1 MGEQD
6 IPIREISD
14 ARARM
19 SELAD
24 ELARRA
30 EPEHLKELASEKAA
44 ELKAQAKERVIEKAD
59 ELKLRAKEAVM
70 RKTMDVKERADT
82 PTGWSLLGALIG
94 AGIGSVLMKKAFD
107 ARRTARFSA
116 SYESEGLY
124 AGPPYTPAGT
134 IDTGMVSTSSYES
147 EGMDVKARVSEAAST
162 VKEKVLGTAHGVSE
176 RASGLMDQAKDKASH
191 LRERLPTRDDG
202 RQAVD
207 WFSHAMED
215 NPLLLAVGGIALG
228 IIGASFLPVTS
239 RERQLLELQLR
250 KAKDSLTGTLSNLQS
265 NLGSKLEEKLSTAS
279 SESES
284 DEDEELDVSAAS
296 SSESDRGSVPQLP
309 PLEHY
314 RVH

>member
-1 MGEQD
+1 
-6 IPIREISD
+6 
-14 ARARM
+14 M

-30 EPEHLKELASEKAA
+30 EPDHLKELASEKAA
-44 ELKAQAKERVIEKAD
+44 ELKAQARERVVEKVD
-59 ELKLRAKEAVM
+59 EVKTRAKEAVM

-107 ARRTARFSA
+107 ARRNARYSA

-124 AGPPYTPAGT
+124 AGPPYTPMGT
-134 IDTGMVSTSSYES
+134 IDTGMVDTSSS
-147 EGMDVKARVSEAAST
+147 GSPDMKARVSEAAST

-176 RASGLMDQAKDKASH
+176 RASGLMDQARDKASH
-191 LRERLPTRDDG
+191 LRERIPTRDDG
-202 RQAVD
+202 RQAAD
-207 WFSHAMED
+207 WFGHAMQD

-228 IIGASFLPVTS
+228 VIGASFLPVTS
-239 RERQLLELQLR
+239 RERQLLEPTMR
-250 KAKDSLTGTLSNLQS
+250 KAKDSLTGSLSNLQS
-265 NLGSKLEEKLSTAS
+265 NLGSKIEEKLSTS
-279 SESES
+279 SES
-284 DEDEELDVSAAS
+284 DEDQDEELGASAAS
-296 SSESDRGSVPQLP
+296 NAESDRGSVPELP

>member
-30 EPEHLKELASEKAA
+30 EPDHLKELASEKAA
-44 ELKAQAKERVIEKAD
+44 ELKAQARERVVEKVD
-59 ELKLRAKEAVM
+59 EVKTRAKEAVM

-107 ARRTARFSA
+107 ARRNARYSA

-124 AGPPYTPAGT
+124 AGPPYTPMGT
-134 IDTGMVSTSSYES
+134 IDTGMVDTSSS
-147 EGMDVKARVSEAAST
+147 GSPDMKARVSEAAST

-176 RASGLMDQAKDKASH
+176 RASGLMDQARDKASH
-191 LRERLPTRDDG
+191 LRERIPTRDDG
-202 RQAVD
+202 RQAAD
-207 WFSHAMED
+207 WFGHAMQD

-228 IIGASFLPVTS
+228 VIGASFLPVTS
-239 RERQLLELQLR
+239 RERQLLEPTMR
-250 KAKDSLTGTLSNLQS
+250 KAKDSLTGSLSNLQS
-265 NLGSKLEEKLSTAS
+265 NLGSKIEEKLSTS
-279 SESES
+279 SES
-284 DEDEELDVSAAS
+284 DEDQDEELGASAAS
-296 SSESDRGSVPQLP
+296 NAESDRGSVPELP

>member
-1 MGEQD
+1 
-6 IPIREISD
+6 
-14 ARARM
+14 M

-44 ELKAQAKERVIEKAD
+44 DLKAQAKERVVEKVD
-59 ELKLRAKEAVM
+59 EMKGRAKEAVM

-82 PTGWSLLGALIG
+82 PTGWSLLGALVG

-107 ARRTARFSA
+107 ARRNARYA
-116 SYESEGLY
+116 TSYEAEGLY

-134 IDTGMVSTSSYES
+134 IDTGMVGTSS
-147 EGMDVKARVSEAAST
+147 EGPDIKARVSEAAST
-162 VKEKVLGTAHGVSE
+162 VKDKVLGTAHGVSD
-176 RASGLMDQAKDKASH
+176 RASGLMDQARDKASH
-191 LRERLPTRDDG
+191 LRERIPSRDDG

-215 NPLLLAVGGIALG
+215 QPLLLAVGGIALG

-239 RERQLLELQLR
+239 RERQLLEPTMR
-250 KAKDSLTGTLSNLQS
+250 KAKDSLTGSLSSLQS
-265 NLGSKLEEKLSTAS
+265 NLGGKIEEKLSAASES
-279 SESES
+279 SE
-284 DEDEELDVSAAS
+284 DQDDELDASAS
-296 SSESDRGSVPQLP
+296 SSSEADRGSVPQLP

>member
-30 EPEHLKELASEKAA
+30 EPEHLKELAHEKAA
-44 ELKAQAKERVIEKAD
+44 ELKAQAKERVVEKAD
-59 ELKLRAKEAVM
+59 EMKMRAKEAVM

-107 ARRTARFSA
+107 ARRTARYSA

-134 IDTGMVSTSSYES
+134 IDTGMVETSSVS
-147 EGMDVKARVSEAAST
+147 SGGMDVKARVSEAAST

-176 RASGLMDQAKDKASH
+176 RATGLMDQAKDKASH
-191 LRERLPTRDDG
+191 LRERMPTRDDG
-202 RQAVD
+202 RQAAD
-207 WFSHAMED
+207 WFTHAMED

-228 IIGASFLPVTS
+228 VIGASFLPVTS
-239 RERQLLELQLR
+239 RERQLLEPQLR
-250 KAKDSLTGTLSNLQS
+250 KAKDSLTGSLSNLQS
-265 NLGSKLEEKLSTAS
+265 NLGSKIEEKLSTS
-279 SESES
+279 SES
-284 DEDEELDVSAAS
+284 DEDEEMDVSAAS
-296 SSESDRGSVPQLP
+296 SSESDRGAVPQLP